1 MQSTTLASLPWS
13 QQGWSADMVRSLCWG
28 NNSGI
33 CVVWRQE
40 MMEPTSPHPASVPRL
55 ILHGNLSW
63 EAVRQTGGH
72 SAMSAWGCGEHKP
85 SHCVCLL
92 SPTHWKRRRKSRLGA
107 GTSSQYCRIAR
118 AAKKG
123 WKLSLHKEPHGED
136 KGQQVLVAPGR
147 YYLDIQK
154 KFLTLRT
161 IMTWNNFPKTMAE
174 SLLLELV
181 FKRPLESGLDNLS

>member
-1 MQSTTLASLPWS
+1 M
-13 QQGWSADMVRSLCWG
+13 
-28 NNSGI
+28 
-33 CVVWRQE
+33 
-40 MMEPTSPHPASVPRL
+40 
-55 ILHGNLSW
+55 
-63 EAVRQTGGH
+63 RQTGGQGLVIALCQH
-72 SAMSAWGCGEHKP
+72 EAVVSTSLHIAC
-85 SHCVCLL
+85 SHLL

-118 AAKKG
+118 VAKKG

-136 KGQQVLVAPGR
+136 KGQQVLVPPGR

-154 KFLTLRT
+154 KLLTLRT

-181 FKRPLESGLDNLS
+181 FKRPLERGLDNLS